1 MIDAD
6 FSQPM
11 QVDQPIGAAFIM
23 RRSDWDR
30 FGGMDEAYFLWFE
43 EVDLAKRVSDAGAP
57 PCTGPRSVFAIPA
70 APRSPVWLRASA
82 NESGTA
88 APSGTRIGIRPSWC
102 GRRQADTPAGD
113 HDELGSRPRA
123 LDASGRPERAM
134 IARAIRGE
142 PPANVARLAVPVLVA
157 VSGLTIIALTALLL
171 LDAPRPIV
179 SVLQVV
185 LIAAFLGLALLDL
198 RAAVAIAMLE
208 LAVAGASGQWT
219 RFPGGISGRVA
230 LDMTVALAGAIWL
243 LRDWRRHGRLELGR
257 YGAHALGIAVLLPL
271 IWMPIGLLNGNLP
284 RDVVADGNGHLFLA
298 FSLACIALIRQG
310 HGAWLRHWLLV
321 VCAAN
326 AIVTLTMIVAILAGV
341 VPLRTLADILYGDLL
356 AGNVIGFQSNG
367 AFRFFLASGLYLQV
381 GLALVAWRLM
391 QQPEIGPDWILYAIL
406 LIDVTA
412 TYTRGFWIGSVLA
425 LAVVLVLGS
434 ASWRRA
440 AMVVGG
446 SAAVFVLGHGDRRA
460 VRLLGARLR
469 VPASAVDH
477 RYRAAANA
485 PSQTRRRRSELGG
498 ISADKAGRSRTRSA
512 FTRHRC

>member
-1 MIDAD
+1 
-6 FSQPM
+6 
-11 QVDQPIGAAFIM
+11 
-23 RRSDWDR
+23 
-30 FGGMDEAYFLWFE
+30 
-43 EVDLAKRVSDAGAP
+43 
-57 PCTGPRSVFAIPA
+57 
-70 APRSPVWLRASA
+70 
-82 NESGTA
+82 
-88 APSGTRIGIRPSWC
+88 
-102 GRRQADTPAGD
+102 
-113 HDELGSRPRA
+113 
-123 LDASGRPERAM
+123 M

-198 RAAVAIAMLE
+198 RAAVAIAMIE

-257 YGAHALGIAVLLPL
+257 YGAHALAIAILLPL

-310 HGAWLRHWLLV
+310 HGAWLRNWLLV
-321 VCAAN
+321 ACAAN
-326 AIVTLTMIVAILAGV
+326 AIVTLAMIVRDPGRHRAAADARGHPVRRSACRQRDRLPVERCLPLLPRQRPLPPDRPCARGLEARCSNRAS
-341 VPLRTLADILYGDLL
+341 VPY
-356 AGNVIGFQSNG
+356 
-367 AFRFFLASGLYLQV
+367 
-381 GLALVAWRLM
+381 
-391 QQPEIGPDWILYAIL
+391 WILYAIL

-425 LAVVLVLGS
+425 LTVVLVLGS
-434 ASWRRA
+434 DSWRRA
-440 AMVVGG
+440 ATVVGG
-446 SAAVFVLGHGDRRA
+446 SAAIFVLGHGDRRA

-477 RYRAAANA
+477 RYRATANA
-485 PSQTRRRRSELGG
+485 PRQPRRGGSELG
-498 ISADKAGRSRTRSA
+498 
-512 FTRHRC
+512 RHLG